1 MFRYMLSPV
10 VTPLHAKFLSFVFK
24 KVFKDPLNLTS
35 IRMLGL
41 ITIMTEEIFQK
52 AKKIVQIVTC
62 NEKLNEKV
70 IIIKSALI

>member
-41 ITIMTEEIFQK
+41 IIIMTEEISKRQK
-52 AKKIVQIVTC
+52 
-62 NEKLNEKV
+62 KLFK
-70 IIIKSALI
+70 L